1 MNFYGLLHISDE
13 GRHSPNLKARS
24 SPAAISSYVANAVT
38 LANSLRAVGCDFTV
52 VTNDEAR
59 LTEINGAGLGA
70 NVAVTEI
77 SFGTRVPKDIL
88 FYSAHHKVDVY
99 RWFSTFAADDY
110 PVLIDLD
117 MVALRPPSTA
127 FIACVSSG
135 IPLVY
140 DISDQ
145 VFPVFGE
152 DTIAADLERLLGPQV
167 PLRRWYGGEF
177 TGGRPEFFA
186 KLVEEIYRLW
196 DAYISSFATFH
207 HQGDEVL
214 TSAALCKMLSEGWS
228 ALDAGPIGGVGRY
241 WSGQPLHPQKPFAW
255 VEQCFLAHLPGDKA
269 YLAARAHRRPFRG
282 DVFRREYRWHR
293 LAVEQKSRVRSL
305 AKLAL
310 GRRRPAI
317 PAG

>member
-110 PVLIDLD
+110 PVLIDFD

-167 PLRRWYGGEF
+167 PLRRWYRARRFGQGSAD
-177 TGGRPEFFA
+177 RALWRSDP
-186 KLVEEIYRLW
+186 RLRGLPTAARTS
-196 DAYISSFATFH
+196 D
-207 HQGDEVL
+207 G
-214 TSAALCKMLSEGWS
+214 TSATPRFSTCHRASSPAPSSQPATSGKASSSPTPSPKSIAAAHDE
-228 ALDAGPIGGVGRY
+228 DAARIGGWRILADGR
-241 WSGQPLHPQKPFAW
+241 
-255 VEQCFLAHLPGDKA
+255 FL
-269 YLAARAHRRPFRG
+269 RQRRP
-282 DVFRREYRWHR
+282 
-293 LAVEQKSRVRSL
+293 LAVSTE
-305 AKLAL
+305 
-310 GRRRPAI
+310 RRARIRGGGPPRPTR
-317 PAG
+317 